1 MKKLQLLVPHYQ
13 EQPEEIT
20 PLLDSLNIQQSV
32 NFDDFGVIIAYDGED
47 STPLPVEEWA
57 SKYKFEIVHVHAEK
71 GGVSHTRN
79 AALDM
84 ATAEYV
90 MFADCDDMFVHACG
104 LHIIFN
110 EINTDDGFDTLN
122 SRFIEETRNPETKEP
137 LYINHDMDSTF
148 VHGKVHNRMYLVNNG
163 IRFNDA
169 LTVHEDSYFNIL
181 AQNCAGEN
189 RAKYCQHAFYLWKW
203 RDASVCRHDPDYILK
218 TYNNMLDSNDALV
231 DEFERR
237 GMPEKARFYACFM
250 VLDAYYTMNKRE
262 WLDKTHSD
270 YRHAV
275 EKRFC
280 EYFKKHQSQW
290 QAVSDQDKMMISN
303 GIRQRSVMEGMPMET
318 LTITQWLELIQKL
331 EHE

>member
-1 MKKLQLLVPHYQ
+1 MKKLQILVPHYK
-13 EQPEEIT
+13 EQAGEIE

-32 NFDDFGVIIAYDGED
+32 SFDDIGVIIAYDGD
-47 STPLPVEEWA
+47 DATALPVEEWA
-57 SKYKFEIVHVHAEK
+57 AKYRFEIVHVHAEK

-79 AALDM
+79 AAFDA

-90 MFADCDDMFVHACG
+90 IYADSDDMFCHVCG

-110 EINTDDGFDTLN
+110 EINNGGFDTMT

-148 VHGKVHNRMYLVNNG
+148 VHGKVHRRAYLVDNG

-189 RAKYCQHAFYLWKW
+189 RAKYCPHAFYLWKW
-203 RDASVCRHDPDYILK
+203 RDSSVCRHDPDYILK

-237 GMPEKARFYACFM
+237 NMPDKARFYACFM
-250 VLDAYYTMNKRE
+250 VLDAYYTMNKKE
-262 WLDKTHSD
+262 WTDKTHAD

-275 EKRFC
+275 EHRFAD
-280 EYFKKHQSQW
+280 YYAKHRAKW
-290 QAVSDQDKMMISN
+290 DAVTEQEKMLISN
-303 GIRQRSVMEGMPMET
+303 GVRQRSVMEGMPMET
-318 LTITQWLELIQKL
+318 MTINQWLQQIQ
-331 EHE
+331 EIRCN